1 MSLPTMFE
9 VYDYTNDRH
18 LGYFHDYDEAQVCC
32 DEYVSDYCEPVEVG
46 VDPLEIED
54 FN

>member
-9 VYDYTNDRH
+9 VYDYTNDRN
-18 LGYFHDYDEAQVCC
+18 LGNFDSYDEAQIVC
-32 DEYVSDYCEPVEVG
+32 DEYVANYCEPVEV
-46 VDPLEIED
+46 VVYSLEIED